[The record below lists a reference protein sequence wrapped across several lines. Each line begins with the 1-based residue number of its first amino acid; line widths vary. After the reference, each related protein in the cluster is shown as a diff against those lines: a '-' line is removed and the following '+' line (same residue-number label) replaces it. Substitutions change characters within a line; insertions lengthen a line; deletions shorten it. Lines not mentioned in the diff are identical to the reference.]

1 MQRGGEEIMRPFED
15 PRRRVG
21 FDSYRLSRTQR
32 DRAEPEAQRM
42 KEFFD
47 GLYSGK

>member
-1 MQRGGEEIMRPFED
+1 MQGGGEETMRLLED
-15 PRRRVG
+15 PRRRARP
-21 FDSYRLSRTQR
+21 DSYRLSRTQR
-32 DRAEPEAQRM
+32 GRAELEAQRM